1 MLCPPESFEVNRRR
15 VKLRQIRRVGA
26 VRLQRDFGYAQRV
39 RYTHERL
46 CHTHTVYTYII
57 YQGNEEPTH
66 RHTHTHIVG
75 ASTTPLVFRH
85 GYRISHQICEGV

>member
-46 CHTHTVYTYII
+46 CHTHTVYTYMCLLL
-57 YQGNEEPTH
+57 YTTVTKNPHTG
-66 RHTHTHIVG
+66 THTLI
-75 ASTTPLVFRH
+75 
-85 GYRISHQICEGV
+85 